1 MEISL
6 KKGITSFQLKIIG
19 IILMTFDHIG
29 AFLAFPTPVWFG
41 WLWRPVATIFLFT
54 SAEGY
59 YYTRN
64 KKKYLLR
71 LLIGFWTMNLLNTI
85 FSKYLPVEGIELYAD
100 IFGAIFWG
108 VLSMYL
114 YDLLRDSFR
123 NKKYFSIFA
132 IILFIIASLALSFI
146 IPSVMSVNL
155 TLGVLLF
162 NIIPTP
168 LFVEGGILY
177 ILMALLFYIFK
188 DKKKMQIFTILVFSI
203 YFLISSIT
211 LGNIFSLNYQWMAIF
226 SIIPI
231 YLYNGQKG
239 KSMKYFFY
247 GYYILHIFAIYI
259 VSYFIVR

>member
-1 MEISL
+1 
-6 KKGITSFQLKIIG
+6 
-19 IILMTFDHIG
+19 
-29 AFLAFPTPVWFG
+29 
-41 WLWRPVATIFLFT
+41 
-54 SAEGY
+54 
-59 YYTRN
+59 
-64 KKKYLLR
+64 
-71 LLIGFWTMNLLNTI
+71 MNLLNTI
-85 FSKYLPVEGIELYAD
+85 FSKYLPVEGIELYAN

-146 IPSVMSVNL
+146 IPNVMSVNL

-162 NIIPTP
+162 NLIPTP

-188 DKKKMQIFTILVFSI
+188 DKKKMQIFTIVVFSI
-203 YFLISSIT
+203 YFLISSIA

-231 YLYNGQKG
+231 YLYNGKKG

-247 GYYILHIFAIYI
+247 AYYILHIFAIYI

>member
-19 IILMTFDHIG
+19 IVLMTFDHIG
-29 AFLAFPTPVWFG
+29 AFLAIPTPIWFG
-41 WLWRPVATIFLFT
+41 WLGRPVATIFLFT

-85 FSKYLPVEGIELYAD
+85 FSKFLPIEGIELYAN
-100 IFGAIFWG
+100 IFGAIFWS

-114 YDLLRDSFR
+114 YDLLKYNFR
-123 NKKYFSIFA
+123 NKKYFSIFL
-132 IILFIIASLALSFI
+132 IILFIISSLTLSFI
-146 IPSVMSVNL
+146 IPSVMSANL
-155 TLGVLLF
+155 TLGTLLF
-162 NIIPTP
+162 NIVPTP

-177 ILMALLFYIFK
+177 ILMALLFYTFK
-188 DKKKMQIFTILVFSI
+188 DKKKMQIFIILIFSM
-203 YFLISSIT
+203 YYLISSIS
-211 LGNIFSLNYQWMAIF
+211 LGNILSLNYQWMAIF
-226 SIIPI
+226 AILPI

-239 KSMKYFFY
+239 KSMKSFFY
-247 GYYILHIFAIYI
+247 GYYILHIFAIYV
-259 VSYFIVR
+259 VSYFIMK

>member
-1 MEISL
+1 MDISL

-29 AFLAFPTPVWFG
+29 AFLAFATPIWFG
-41 WLWRPVATIFLFT
+41 WLGRPVATIFLFT

-71 LLIGFWTMNLLNTI
+71 LLIGFWIMNLLNTI
-85 FSKYLPVEGIELYAD
+85 FSKFLPVEGIELYAN

-114 YDLLRDSFR
+114 YDSLKHSLR
-123 NKKYFSIFA
+123 NKNYFSIFS
-132 IILFIIASLALSFI
+132 IILFIIASLALSFS
-146 IPSVMSVNL
+146 IPTLMAVNL
-155 TLGVLLF
+155 TLGALLF
-162 NIIPTP
+162 NIVPTP

-203 YFLISSIT
+203 YYLISSIQ
-211 LGNIFSLNYQWMAIF
+211 LGNILSLNYQWMAIF

-247 GYYILHIFAIYI
+247 GYYILHIFAIYV

>member
-1 MEISL
+1 MDISL

-29 AFLAFPTPVWFG
+29 AFLAFPTPIWFG
-41 WLWRPVATIFLFT
+41 WLGRPVATIFLFT

-85 FSKYLPVEGIELYAD
+85 FSKFLPVEGIELYAN

-114 YDLLRDSFR
+114 YDSLKHSFR
-123 NKKYFSIFA
+123 NKNYFSIFS
-132 IILFIIASLALSFI
+132 IILFIIASLVLSFI
-146 IPSVMSVNL
+146 IPTIMSVNL
-155 TLGVLLF
+155 TLGSLLF
-162 NIIPTP
+162 NIVPTP

-177 ILMALLFYIFK
+177 ILMALFFYIFK
-188 DKKKMQIFTILVFSI
+188 DKKKIQIFIILVFSI
-203 YFLISSIT
+203 YYLISSIT
-211 LGNIFSLNYQWMAIF
+211 LGNILSLNYQWMAIF

-239 KSMKYFFY
+239 RAMKYFFY
-247 GYYILHIFAIYI
+247 GYYIIHIFAIYV
-259 VSYFIVR
+259 VSYFIVK